1 VLISGGSRGLGQ
13 ALVKLLLD
21 ANYRVSTFSRRSTPF
36 VEEQTRNDRFH
47 FSVADISD
55 RPSVRSF
62 VLEAEK
68 RQGPLYGLI
77 NCAGVVADSV
87 LAMMPQDD
95 LDTVLSVNLTGTL
108 YLTRQVIRRMLLSD
122 QGGSIINISSIVGLR
137 GYSGLS
143 VYAATKAGL
152 DAVTRSLAR
161 ELGPRGIRV
170 NSVAPGFLETEMTG
184 GLSAAQIEQIKRR
197 TPLGRIG
204 HPADAVGPVLF
215 LLSEASCFITGQV
228 LVVDGGLT
236 A

>member
-1 VLISGGSRGLGQ
+1 
-13 ALVKLLLD
+13 
-21 ANYRVSTFSRRSTPF
+21 
-36 VEEQTRNDRFH
+36 
-47 FSVADISD
+47 
-55 RPSVRSF
+55 
-62 VLEAEK
+62 
-68 RQGPLYGLI
+68 
-77 NCAGVVADSV
+77 
-87 LAMMPQDD
+87 MMPQDD